1 MNATFSDRSG
11 GYSLG
16 EPSQILERL
25 QKVGVWGGSGAGLAS
40 NFKLIFRFR
49 GQVKPDPGRP
59 FVLYK
64 EPRRRCGKVPES
76 PDRRWDTEPPL
87 R

>member
-1 MNATFSDRSG
+1 MLLSAIGLADIPLANPAKPWKDGRK
-11 GYSLG
+11 
-16 EPSQILERL
+16 Q
-25 QKVGVWGGSGAGLAS
+25 GSGVGLAS
-40 NFKLIFRFR
+40 DFKLIFRFR
-49 GQVKPDPGRP
+49 GQVKPDPDQP
-59 FVLYK
+59 FLLCK